1 MKKIFSVILAVV
13 IVASMAAIG
22 ASAERIVGGNT
33 GNITDGVETF
43 DPTTGVSQDIYVQVT
58 EIAHRYAVDITYSLD
73 DLTLG
78 GTITWDVN
86 SLEYVIVANGSL
98 VDATR
103 TIEVSNRSDLPVK
116 AFATVTDA
124 DAADYISVTAD
135 YNSDATA
142 LTIAKA
148 DITTKT
154 ATAENITL
162 TIGSTD
168 WTEAAIYYAGKHTS
182 DLGAGRYKIAS
193 VTVTVSKAD

>member
-98 VDATR
+98 VDTTR

-168 WTEAAIYYAGKHTS
+168 WTEAAIYYAGKHTN

>member
-43 DPTTGVSQDIYVQVT
+43 DPTTGNSQDIYVQVT

-98 VDATR
+98 VNTTR

-124 DAADYISVTAD
+124 DAADHISVTAD

-142 LTIAKA
+142 LTVAKA
-148 DITTKT
+148 NINA

-162 TIGSTD
+162 TVSSTN
-168 WTEAAIYYAGKHTS
+168 WTEAAIYYAQKHTN